1 MTQPCKR
8 DCHGRSPT
16 CHAEC
21 EKYKEFVQRNQA
33 SYQRRRMEYD
43 VAGAVRDAQDR
54 MHRLRGKT
62 RR

>member
-21 EKYKEFVQRNQA
+21 EKYKEYVLQNQEA
-33 SYQRRRMEYD
+33 YKRRMLEYQ
-43 VAGAVRDAQDR
+43 VTGAVRDAQDR
-54 MHRLRGKT
+54 MQRLRGKT

>member
-1 MTQPCKR
+1 MP
-8 DCHGRSPT
+8 DCEGRSPT

-21 EKYKEFVQRNQA
+21 EKYKQFVQRNQE
-33 SYQRRRMEYD
+33 SYKRRRMEYD

-54 MHRLRGKT
+54 MQRLRGKT